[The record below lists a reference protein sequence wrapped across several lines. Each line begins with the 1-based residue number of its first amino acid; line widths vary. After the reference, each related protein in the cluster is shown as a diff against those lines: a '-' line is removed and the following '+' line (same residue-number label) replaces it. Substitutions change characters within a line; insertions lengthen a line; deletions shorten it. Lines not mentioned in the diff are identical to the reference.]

1 MKKQA
6 LFFICLFLLFPG
18 CKQTVKMPESQVSE
32 ITLTKRHH
40 LTAALYAS
48 ADLKK
53 NTDQRTSPLDTL
65 SFPVGPQMIGMLQK
79 NLPQIFDKIIMT
91 DKKRLPPEADIL
103 IVPEILSF
111 KNHIPFPAYNPH
123 TCRIIAKITCY
134 DKSDNVVFTQTTTG
148 NSQTGGNLFSGFK
161 SQQLAAEAVHL
172 ALEDTVKQALEGM
185 SEADEFGIVP

>member
-6 LFFICLFLLFPG
+6 LFVICLFLLFPA
-18 CKQTVKMPESQVSE
+18 CTQTVKMPESQVSN
-32 ITLTKRHH
+32 ITLTQRHH

-48 ADLKK
+48 AELKK
-53 NTDQRTSPLDTL
+53 NTDQQTSPLDTL

-79 NLPQIFDKIIMT
+79 NLPQIFDQVMMT
-91 DKKRLPPEADIL
+91 DQKKLPPEADIL

-111 KNHIPFPAYNPH
+111 ENHIPFPAYNPH
-123 TCRIIAKITCY
+123 TCKIVSKITCY
-134 DKSDNVVFTQTTTG
+134 DKGDNIIFTQTTTG

-172 ALEDTVKQALEGM
+172 ALEDTVKQALEGL
-185 SEADEFGIVP
+185 SEADELGQD